1 MQNPVFINKEDA
13 KEKGIENGDVI
24 RVFNDN
30 GSFIRPASVTPT
42 VMSGVIMIPHGATV
56 RIDDESGIDMAGAD
70 NMLTSSCKETSS
82 GLDGWNTTLVDY
94 EKYTGS
100 IKLDPDCE
108 WATDHSVGRLTK
120 GAHKNGSDGFLLRCG
135 KLHWMP
141 YMPNSV

>member
-42 VMSGVIMIPHGATV
+42 VMSGVLTIPHGATV

-108 WATDHSVGRLTK
+108 WPLTIPL
-120 GAHKNGSDGFLLRCG
+120 AD
-135 KLHWMP
+135 
-141 YMPNSV
+141 